1 MKKNIFIDFPINP
14 YLQHL
19 GIQNIIVRRRLPKIM
34 RFLRKLPVFSRYISN
49 TKERSMWER
58 DCIGYKT
65 VVLFDTYAH
74 YSEYAHKIEHSVS
87 EDTRLILYLLNP
99 AFFSDDYTKISKRW
113 EIWTFAKA
121 DSEKFGFRYGGTF
134 YNPHLLKLTETEH
147 RESKQTDV
155 LFVGTDKGRKTYVKE
170 LEQILTNDGIKCD
183 FRVVDNFKSLFSTKY
198 SREVSYLDLCKL
210 IYSTKVLLDVVQ
222 EGQYGLT
229 LRVMEAILFGKKVI
243 TTNKYLAND
252 EDFATNE
259 NIYILDKYNF
269 KGLKSFILKPVI
281 PYSENLKQKY
291 SFYSWMERL
300 LKNKDF
306 E

>member
-1 MKKNIFIDFPINP
+1 MNVVFVDFPIYN
-14 YLQHL
+14 YLYKIDIEVVDIREHL
-19 GIQNIIVRRRLPKIM
+19 RLFL

-49 TKERSMWER
+49 TKERSMWEH

-147 RESKQTDV
+147 IESKQTDV

>member
-1 MKKNIFIDFPINP
+1 MNVILVDFPIHN
-14 YLQHL
+14 YLSKIEIEEVFVRKPLHL
-19 GIQNIIVRRRLPKIM
+19 YL

-49 TKERSMWER
+49 TKERSMWKL

-65 VVLFDTYAH
+65 VVLFDTYVH
-74 YSEYAHKIEHSVS
+74 YSEYAHKIERTVS

-99 AFFSDDYTKISKRW
+99 AFFSDDYTKLSNRW
-113 EIWTFAKA
+113 EIWTFAKV
-121 DSEKFGFRYGGTF
+121 DSEKYGFRYGGTF
-134 YNPHLLKLTETEH
+134 YNPHLLKLTGKEN

-155 LFVGTDKGRKTYVKE
+155 LFVGTDKGRKIYVNE
-170 LEQILTNDGIKCD
+170 LENILTNEGIKCD
-183 FRVVDNFKSLFSTKY
+183 FRIVDNFKSLFYTGY

-210 IYSTKVLLDVVQ
+210 ICKSKVILDVVQ

-229 LRVMEAILFGKKVI
+229 LRIMEAILFGKKVI
-243 TTNKYLAND
+243 TTNKYLAKD
-252 EDFATNE
+252 EDFSSNE

-269 KGLKSFILKPVI
+269 RGLKSFILKPVI

-300 LKNKDF
+300 LKKQDF

>member
-1 MKKNIFIDFPINP
+1 MNVILVDFPIHN
-14 YLQHL
+14 YLSKIEIEEVFVRKPLHL
-19 GIQNIIVRRRLPKIM
+19 YL

-49 TKERSMWER
+49 TKERSMWEL

-74 YSEYAHKIEHSVS
+74 YSEYAHKIERTVS

-99 AFFSDDYTKISKRW
+99 AFFSDDYTKLSNRW
-113 EIWTFAKA
+113 EIWTFAKV
-121 DSEKFGFRYGGTF
+121 DSEKYGFRYGGTF
-134 YNPHLLKLTETEH
+134 YNPHLLKLTGKGN

-155 LFVGTDKGRKTYVKE
+155 LFVGTDKGRKIYVNE
-170 LEQILTNDGIKCD
+170 LENILTNEGIKCD
-183 FRVVDNFKSLFSTKY
+183 FRIVDNFKSLFYTGY

-210 IYSTKVLLDVVQ
+210 ICNSKVILDVVQ

-229 LRVMEAILFGKKVI
+229 LRIMEAILFGKKVI
-243 TTNKYLAND
+243 TTNKYLAKD
-252 EDFATNE
+252 EDFSSNE

-269 KGLKSFILKPVI
+269 RGLKSFILKPVI

-300 LKNKDF
+300 LKKQDF

>member
-1 MKKNIFIDFPINP
+1 MRKIIFIDFPINQ
-14 YLQHL
+14 YLQYL
-19 GIQNIIVRRRLPKIM
+19 GIQNIIVRRILPKII

-49 TKERSMWER
+49 TKERSMWEL

-74 YSEYAHKIEHSVS
+74 YSEYAHKIERSVS

-99 AFFSDDYTKISKRW
+99 AFFSDDYTKLSKRW

-134 YNPHLLKLTETEH
+134 YNPHLLKLTETEY
-147 RESKQTDV
+147 RESKQTDI
-155 LFVGTDKGRKTYVKE
+155 LFVGTDKGRKTYINE
-170 LEQILTNDGIKCD
+170 LEHILTNDGIKCD
-183 FRVVDNFKSLFSTKY
+183 FRVVDNFKSLFSTQY

-210 IYSTKVLLDVVQ
+210 ICRTKVLLDVVQ
-222 EGQYGLT
+222 DGQYGLT

-252 EDFATNE
+252 DDFATND

-269 KGLKSFILKPVI
+269 KGLKSFILQPVV

-291 SFYSWMERL
+291 SFYIWMERL

>member
-1 MKKNIFIDFPINP
+1 
-14 YLQHL
+14 
-19 GIQNIIVRRRLPKIM
+19 
-34 RFLRKLPVFSRYISN
+34 
-49 TKERSMWER
+49 MWER

-183 FRVVDNFKSLFSTKY
+183 FRVVDNFKSLFSTQY

>member
-1 MKKNIFIDFPINP
+1 
-14 YLQHL
+14 
-19 GIQNIIVRRRLPKIM
+19 
-34 RFLRKLPVFSRYISN
+34 
-49 TKERSMWER
+49 MWEL

-74 YSEYAHKIEHSVS
+74 YSEYAHKIERTVS

-99 AFFSDDYTKISKRW
+99 AFFSDDYIKLSKRW

-134 YNPHLLKLTETEH
+134 YNPHLLKLTETEY

-155 LFVGTDKGRKTYVKE
+155 LFVGTDKGRKTYIKE
-170 LEQILTNDGIKCD
+170 LEHILTNDGIKCD
-183 FRVVDNFKSLFSTKY
+183 FRIVDNFKSLFTTEY

-210 IYSTKVLLDVVQ
+210 ICNSKVLLDVVQ

-243 TTNKYLAND
+243 TTNKYLAKD
-252 EDFATNE
+252 TDFSSNE
-259 NIYILDKYNF
+259 NIYILDKYNLTE
-269 KGLKSFILKPVI
+269 LKSFILKPIV
-281 PYSENLKQKY
+281 PYNENLKQKY
-291 SFYSWMERL
+291 SFYSWIERL
-300 LKNKDF
+300 IKCEYL

>member
-1 MKKNIFIDFPINP
+1 MNVVFVDFPIYN
-14 YLQHL
+14 YLYKIDIEVVDIREHL
-19 GIQNIIVRRRLPKIM
+19 RLFL

-49 TKERSMWER
+49 TKERSMWEH

-183 FRVVDNFKSLFSTKY
+183 FRVVDNFKSLFSTQY

>member
-1 MKKNIFIDFPINP
+1 MDVVLVDFPIHN
-14 YLQHL
+14 YLSKIEIEEVFVRKPLHL
-19 GIQNIIVRRRLPKIM
+19 YL
-34 RFLRKLPVFSRYISN
+34 RFLRKLPIFSKYISN
-49 TKERSMWER
+49 TKERSKWEH

-74 YSEYAHKIEHSVS
+74 YSEYAHKIERTVS

-99 AFFSDDYTKISKRW
+99 AFFSHDYIKLSKRW

-134 YNPHLLKLTETEH
+134 YNPHLLRLTETEY

-155 LFVGTDKGRKTYVKE
+155 LFVGTDKGRKTYIKE
-170 LEQILTNDGIKCD
+170 LEHILTNDGIKCD
-183 FRVVDNFKSLFSTKY
+183 FRIVDNFKSLFTTEY

-210 IYSTKVLLDVVQ
+210 ICNSKVILDVVQ

-229 LRVMEAILFGKKVI
+229 LRIMEAILFGKKVI
-243 TTNKYLAND
+243 TTNKYLAKD
-252 EDFATNE
+252 TDFSSNE
-259 NIYILDKYNF
+259 NIYILDKYNLTE
-269 KGLKSFILKPVI
+269 LKSFILKPIV
-281 PYSENLKQKY
+281 PYNENLKQKY
-291 SFYSWMERL
+291 SFYSWIERL
-300 LKNKDF
+300 IKCEYL

>member
-1 MKKNIFIDFPINP
+1 MNVVFVDFPIYN
-14 YLQHL
+14 YLYKIDIEVVDIRKHL
-19 GIQNIIVRRRLPKIM
+19 RLFL
-34 RFLRKLPVFSRYISN
+34 RFLRKLPVFSLYISN
-49 TKERSMWER
+49 TKERSMWEL

-74 YSEYAHKIEHSVS
+74 YSEYAHKIERSVS

-99 AFFSDDYTKISKRW
+99 AFFSDDYTKLSKRW

-183 FRVVDNFKSLFSTKY
+183 FRVVDNFKSLFSTQY
-198 SREVSYLDLCKL
+198 SREMSYLDLCKL
-210 IYSTKVLLDVVQ
+210 IYSTNVLLDVVQ
-222 EGQYGLT
+222 DGQYGLT

-281 PYSENLKQKY
+281 PYSENLKHKY

>member
-1 MKKNIFIDFPINP
+1 MNVVFVDFPISN
-14 YLQHL
+14 YLYKIDIEVVDIREHL
-19 GIQNIIVRRRLPKIM
+19 RLFL

-49 TKERSMWER
+49 TKERSMWEL

-183 FRVVDNFKSLFSTKY
+183 FRVVDNFKSLFSTQY

-252 EDFATNE
+252 EDFSTNE

-269 KGLKSFILKPVI
+269 KGLKSFILKSVI
-281 PYSENLKQKY
+281 PYSESLKQKY

>member
-1 MKKNIFIDFPINP
+1 MDVVFVDFPIHNYLSNIEIEEVFVRNP
-14 YLQHL
+14 LHLYL
-19 GIQNIIVRRRLPKIM
+19 

-49 TKERSMWER
+49 TKERSMWEL

-65 VVLFDTYAH
+65 VVLFDTYVH
-74 YSEYAHKIEHSVS
+74 YSEYAHKIERTVS

-99 AFFSDDYTKISKRW
+99 AFFSDDYTKLSKRW

-121 DSEKFGFRYGGTF
+121 DSERYGFRYGGTF
-134 YNPHLLKLTETEH
+134 YNPHLLKLLEKEN
-147 RESKQTDV
+147 RESIQTDV
-155 LFVGTDKGRKTYVKE
+155 LFVGTDKGRKTYVNE
-170 LEQILTNDGIKCD
+170 LENILTNEGIKCE
-183 FRVVDNFKSLFSTKY
+183 FRIVDNFKSLFYTGY

-210 IYSTKVLLDVVQ
+210 IHGTKVLLDVVQ

-229 LRVMEAILFGKKVI
+229 LRVMEAILFSKKII

-252 EDFATNE
+252 VDFATNE

-269 KGLKSFILKPVI
+269 RGLKSFILKPVI

-300 LKNKDF
+300 LKNKNL

>member
-1 MKKNIFIDFPINP
+1 MNVILVDFPIHN
-14 YLQHL
+14 YLSKIEIEEVFVRKPLHL
-19 GIQNIIVRRRLPKIM
+19 YL

-49 TKERSMWER
+49 TKERSMWEL

-74 YSEYAHKIEHSVS
+74 YSEYAHKIERTVS

-99 AFFSDDYTKISKRW
+99 AFFSDDYTKLSNRW
-113 EIWTFAKA
+113 EIWTFAKV
-121 DSEKFGFRYGGTF
+121 DSEKYGFRYGGTF
-134 YNPHLLKLTETEH
+134 YNPHLLKLTGKEN

-155 LFVGTDKGRKTYVKE
+155 LFVGTDKGRKIYVNE
-170 LEQILTNDGIKCD
+170 LENILTNEGIKCD
-183 FRVVDNFKSLFSTKY
+183 FRIVDNFKSLFYTGY

-210 IYSTKVLLDVVQ
+210 ICNSKVILDVVQ

-229 LRVMEAILFGKKVI
+229 LRIMEAILFGKKVI
-243 TTNKYLAND
+243 TTNKYLAKD
-252 EDFATNE
+252 EDFSSNE

-269 KGLKSFILKPVI
+269 RGLKSFILKPVI

-300 LKNKDF
+300 LKKQDF

>member
-1 MKKNIFIDFPINP
+1 
-14 YLQHL
+14 
-19 GIQNIIVRRRLPKIM
+19 
-34 RFLRKLPVFSRYISN
+34 
-49 TKERSMWER
+49 MWEL

-74 YSEYAHKIEHSVS
+74 YSEYAHKIERTVS

-99 AFFSDDYTKISKRW
+99 AFFSDDYTKLSNRW
-113 EIWTFAKA
+113 EIWTFAKV
-121 DSEKFGFRYGGTF
+121 DSEKYGFRYGGTF
-134 YNPHLLKLTETEH
+134 YNPHLLKLTGKEN

-155 LFVGTDKGRKTYVKE
+155 LFVGTDKGRKIYVNE
-170 LEQILTNDGIKCD
+170 LENILTNEGIKCD
-183 FRVVDNFKSLFSTKY
+183 FRIVDNFKSLFYTGY

-210 IYSTKVLLDVVQ
+210 ICNSKVILDVVQ

-229 LRVMEAILFGKKVI
+229 LRIMEAILFGKKVI
-243 TTNKYLAND
+243 TTNKYLAKD
-252 EDFATNE
+252 EDFSSNE

-269 KGLKSFILKPVI
+269 RGLKSFILKPVI

-300 LKNKDF
+300 LKKQDF

>member
-1 MKKNIFIDFPINP
+1 MNVVFVDFPIYN
-14 YLQHL
+14 YLYKIDIEVVDIRKHL
-19 GIQNIIVRRRLPKIM
+19 RLFL
-34 RFLRKLPVFSRYISN
+34 RFLRKLPVFSLYISN
-49 TKERSMWER
+49 TKERSMWEL

-74 YSEYAHKIEHSVS
+74 YSEYAHKIERSVS

-99 AFFSDDYTKISKRW
+99 AFFSDDYTKLSKRW

-121 DSEKFGFRYGGTF
+121 DSEKFGLRYGGTF

-183 FRVVDNFKSLFSTKY
+183 FRVVDNFKSLFSTQY
-198 SREVSYLDLCKL
+198 SREMSYLDLCKL
-210 IYSTKVLLDVVQ
+210 IYSTNVLLDVVQ
-222 EGQYGLT
+222 DGQYGLT

-281 PYSENLKQKY
+281 PYSENLKHKY

>member
-1 MKKNIFIDFPINP
+1 MNVILVDFPIHN
-14 YLQHL
+14 YLSKIEIEEVFVRKPLHL
-19 GIQNIIVRRRLPKIM
+19 YL

-49 TKERSMWER
+49 TKERSMWEL

-74 YSEYAHKIEHSVS
+74 YSEYAHKIERTVS

-99 AFFSDDYTKISKRW
+99 AFFSDDYTKLSNRW
-113 EIWTFAKA
+113 EIWTFAKV
-121 DSEKFGFRYGGTF
+121 DSERYGFRYGGTF
-134 YNPHLLKLTETEH
+134 YNPHLLKLTGKEN

-155 LFVGTDKGRKTYVKE
+155 LFVGTDKGRKIYVNE
-170 LEQILTNDGIKCD
+170 LENILTNEGIKCD
-183 FRVVDNFKSLFSTKY
+183 FRIVDNFKSLFYTGY

-210 IYSTKVLLDVVQ
+210 ICNSKVILDVVQ

-229 LRVMEAILFGKKVI
+229 LRIMEAILFGKKVI
-243 TTNKYLAND
+243 TTNKYLAKD
-252 EDFATNE
+252 EDFSSNE

-269 KGLKSFILKPVI
+269 RGLKSFILKPVI

-300 LKNKDF
+300 LKKQDF

>member
-1 MKKNIFIDFPINP
+1 
-14 YLQHL
+14 
-19 GIQNIIVRRRLPKIM
+19 
-34 RFLRKLPVFSRYISN
+34 
-49 TKERSMWER
+49 MWEL

-74 YSEYAHKIEHSVS
+74 YSEYAHKIERTVS

-99 AFFSDDYTKISKRW
+99 AFFSDDYTKLSNRW
-113 EIWTFAKA
+113 EIWTFAKV
-121 DSEKFGFRYGGTF
+121 DSEKYGFRYGGTF
-134 YNPHLLKLTETEH
+134 YNPHLLKLTEKEN

-155 LFVGTDKGRKTYVKE
+155 LFVGTDKGRKIYVNE
-170 LEQILTNDGIKCD
+170 LENILTNEGIKCD
-183 FRVVDNFKSLFSTKY
+183 FRIVDNFKSLFYTGY

-210 IYSTKVLLDVVQ
+210 ICNSKAILDVVQ

-229 LRVMEAILFGKKVI
+229 LRIMEAILFGKKVI
-243 TTNKYLAND
+243 TTNKYLATD
-252 EDFATNE
+252 EDFSSNE

-269 KGLKSFILKPVI
+269 RGLKSFILKPVI

-300 LKNKDF
+300 LKKQDF

>member
-1 MKKNIFIDFPINP
+1 MNVVFVDFPIYN
-14 YLQHL
+14 YLYKIDIEVVDIREHL
-19 GIQNIIVRRRLPKIM
+19 RLFL

-49 TKERSMWER
+49 TKERSMWEH

-147 RESKQTDV
+147 RESKQTEV

-183 FRVVDNFKSLFSTKY
+183 FRVVDNFKSLFSTQY

>member
-1 MKKNIFIDFPINP
+1 MNVILVDFPIHN
-14 YLQHL
+14 YLSKIEIEEVFVRKPLHL
-19 GIQNIIVRRRLPKIM
+19 YL

-49 TKERSMWER
+49 TKERSMWEL

-74 YSEYAHKIEHSVS
+74 YSEYAHKIERTVS

-99 AFFSDDYTKISKRW
+99 AFSSDDYTKLSNRW
-113 EIWTFAKA
+113 EIWTFAKV
-121 DSEKFGFRYGGTF
+121 DSEKYGFRYGGTF
-134 YNPHLLKLTETEH
+134 YNPHLLKLTGKEN

-155 LFVGTDKGRKTYVKE
+155 LFVGTDKGRKIYVNE
-170 LEQILTNDGIKCD
+170 LENILTNEGIKCD
-183 FRVVDNFKSLFSTKY
+183 FRIVDNFKSLFYTGY

-210 IYSTKVLLDVVQ
+210 ICNSKVILDVVQ

-229 LRVMEAILFGKKVI
+229 LRIMEAILFGKKVI
-243 TTNKYLAND
+243 TTNKYLAKD
-252 EDFATNE
+252 EDFSSNE

-269 KGLKSFILKPVI
+269 RGLKSFILKPVI

-300 LKNKDF
+300 LKKQDF

>member
-1 MKKNIFIDFPINP
+1 MNVILVDFPIHN
-14 YLQHL
+14 YLSKIEIEEVFVRKPLHL
-19 GIQNIIVRRRLPKIM
+19 YL

-49 TKERSMWER
+49 TKERSMWEL

-74 YSEYAHKIEHSVS
+74 YSEYAHKIERTVS

-99 AFFSDDYTKISKRW
+99 AFFSDDYTKLSNRW
-113 EIWTFAKA
+113 EIWTFAKV
-121 DSEKFGFRYGGTF
+121 DSEKYGFRYGETF
-134 YNPHLLKLTETEH
+134 YNPHLLKLTGKEN

-155 LFVGTDKGRKTYVKE
+155 LFVGTDKGRKIYVNE
-170 LEQILTNDGIKCD
+170 LENILTNEGIKCD
-183 FRVVDNFKSLFSTKY
+183 FRIVDNFKSLFYTGY

-210 IYSTKVLLDVVQ
+210 ICNSKVILDVVQ

-229 LRVMEAILFGKKVI
+229 LRIMEAILFGKKVI
-243 TTNKYLAND
+243 TTNKYLAKD
-252 EDFATNE
+252 EDFSSNE

-269 KGLKSFILKPVI
+269 RGLKSFILKPVI

-300 LKNKDF
+300 LKKQDF